1 MSYIYTAVGDSLTTG
16 FGAFPGHGF
25 VPTYRRIAE
34 NRLRAPIEV
43 HNLGV
48 NGLDSE
54 GLEQRLRYH
63 SIYRQSIREADI
75 ITLSIG
81 GNDLIHAAKEIR
93 RYPAAE
99 AQILN
104 QSLAACKSHFGS
116 IVRSIYDIKGSSRR
130 PYIVRVV
137 GLYNPFPQVREANSW
152 VYSFN
157 RYAAQYSNGIYGF
170 ADIFPAFAE
179 RGRELLSIDQVH
191 PNGRGYRVITEQ
203 LNRLGYG
210 LL

>member
-1 MSYIYTAVGDSLTTG
+1 MSYIYTAIGDSLTTG
-16 FGAFPGHGF
+16 FGALPGNGF
-25 VPTYRRIAE
+25 VPAYRRMAE
-34 NRLRAPIEV
+34 DRLRAPIYL

-54 GLEQRLRYH
+54 GLEQRLRYN
-63 SIYRQSIREADI
+63 SIFRQSIREADL

-93 RYPAAE
+93 RNPSGE

-104 QSLAACKSHFGS
+104 QSLTVCKSNFGS
-116 IVRSIYDIKGSSRR
+116 IVRSIYDIKGSSRS

-137 GLYNPFPQVREANSW
+137 GLYNPYPQIREANAW

-157 RYAAQYSNGIYGF
+157 RYAAQYSNGVYGF

-179 RGRELLSIDQVH
+179 RGRELLSLDQVH
-191 PNGRGYRVITEQ
+191 PNGRGYRVIAEQ